1 MTDLLFSKQ
10 NIARFQPDSRNP
22 TRSYWNNRLSIYKK
36 KSGEKLIFRK

>member
-36 KSGEKLIFRK
+36 KIRREINF